1 MIRKYRSRIYSNY
14 VESWDEKNVPQSVDE
29 FQNRWP
35 TMSYVISTF
44 FPIDKSA
51 AILDL
56 GCGHGTLVHYAM
68 QAGYSNVKG
77 VDVSKQQVELAC
89 KLGINNVLQGDLMET
104 LKSIPPASLDAVI
117 TFDVIE
123 HFTKDELIDLVDA
136 IHAVLKSD
144 SCWIIHTPNAQS
156 PFYGTILY
164 GDFTHEQAFTPSS
177 IQQLL
182 KASGFRKF
190 IFSESGPRV
199 HGIKSA
205 VRFIIWK
212 CIKLIYKLI
221 LVVESGDLHDGE
233 IVSRN
238 FYAVAYK

>member
-1 MIRKYRSRIYSNY
+1 MRKYRSRIYSNY
-14 VESWDEKNVPQSVDE
+14 VESWDEKNVPHSVDGL
-29 FQNRWP
+29 QNRGP
-35 TMSYVISTF
+35 TMRYVISAF
-44 FPIDKSA
+44 FPVDKSA

-56 GCGHGTLVHYAM
+56 GCGHGTLVHFAQ
-68 QAGYSNVKG
+68 QAGYRNAQG
-77 VDVSKQQVELAC
+77 VDVSKQQVELAR
-89 KLGINNVLQGDLMET
+89 KLGITNVVQGDLMET
-104 LKSIPPASLDAVI
+104 LKAIPSESLDTVI

-136 IHAVLKSD
+136 IHTVLKPNG
-144 SCWIIHTPNAQS
+144 CWIIHAPNAQS
-156 PFYGTILY
+156 PFFGAVRY

-182 KASGFRKF
+182 KASGYRKF
-190 IFSESGPRV
+190 NFAECGPRV

-212 CIKLIYKLI
+212 CIRVLYRLI
-221 LVVESGDLHDGE
+221 LVAESGDLEKRE
-233 IVSRN
+233 IVTQN